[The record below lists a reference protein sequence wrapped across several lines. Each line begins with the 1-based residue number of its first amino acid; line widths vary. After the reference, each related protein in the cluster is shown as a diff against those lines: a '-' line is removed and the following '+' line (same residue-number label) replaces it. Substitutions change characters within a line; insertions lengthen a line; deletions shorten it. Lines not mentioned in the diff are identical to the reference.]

1 MANRKKPKPEAA
13 SEPFVIYPP
22 GSRIG
27 IAWGNGTD
35 AAPEDYAGFHTY
47 LASQG
52 IVVAAATTGSAA
64 NGDAI
69 IAAAEEL
76 RALGCTRILAVGHSQ
91 GAGGAL
97 RAARRSSLIT
107 AIIPICVN
115 PDFSGSL
122 PVCPAFFITGS
133 ADRVSPPPK
142 VQLLVARYPGAA
154 VHGTRLG
161 MNHYGPTGAATA
173 IRKYVAAYIL
183 DSTGDEFDRIFSDR
197 NWKTTSQPAD

>member
-1 MANRKKPKPEAA
+1 MSKRKKPKPEAA

-35 AAPEDYAGFHTY
+35 ALVEYYAGFHQW
-47 LASQG
+47 LSQQG

-97 RAARRSSLIT
+97 RAARRSTLF
-107 AIIPICVN
+107 AAVIPICVN

-122 PVCPAFFITGS
+122 PTVPAFFVTGS
-133 ADRVSPPPK
+133 NDRVSPPSK
-142 VQLLVARYPGAA
+142 VQLLVSRYPGSA

-183 DSTGDEFDRIFSDR
+183 DSTGDEFDRIFADR